1 MTLANKITISRI
13 LLIPVFLIVLMLPI
27 NRADMIA
34 ALIFIIASA
43 TDGLDGY
50 FARSRGEV
58 TTLGKFLDPLADKL
72 LVSTALIA
80 LVGMGRLDAW
90 IVVLIIAREFAVT
103 GLRTLAVKEGVVIAA
118 SKLGKIKTVTQ
129 IIAVCLLLLQYDP
142 LLTAWLTAGFWHIF
156 AIIMT
161 YIALFFTLYS
171 GYDYFKGCRSFL
183 NGKAE

>member
-1 MTLANKITISRI
+1 
-13 LLIPVFLIVLMLPI
+13 
-27 NRADMIA
+27 
-34 ALIFIIASA
+34 
-43 TDGLDGY
+43 
-50 FARSRGEV
+50 
-58 TTLGKFLDPLADKL
+58 
-72 LVSTALIA
+72 
-80 LVGMGRLDAW
+80 MGRLDAW